1 MSFQKDNTKA
11 PTKRFIILD
20 ERRLL
25 IKEKIKTKVK
35 EQLEKVLKRM
45 DFISIDQNNVQIKD
59 DSLIKSFLQVNIKG
73 NSVKKSLRNSLSS
86 HPDLVKSQKYRSID
100 NRTRSEIRYK

>member
-1 MSFQKDNTKA
+1 MSFQKDNAKA
-11 PTKRFIILD
+11 HTKRFIILD

-59 DSLIKSFLQVNIKG
+59 DSLIKSFL
-73 NSVKKSLRNSLSS
+73 
-86 HPDLVKSQKYRSID
+86 
-100 NRTRSEIRYK
+100 

>member
-1 MSFQKDNTKA
+1 MSFQKDNSKA
-11 PTKRFIILD
+11 HTKRFIILD

-59 DSLIKSFLQVNIKG
+59 DSLIKSFL
-73 NSVKKSLRNSLSS
+73 
-86 HPDLVKSQKYRSID
+86 
-100 NRTRSEIRYK
+100 